1 MGHVHPIRETGP
13 RAVTRPMTGVLVNFK
28 ELTSLFR
35 HSFSD
40 WNKHND
46 SRLGAALAFYTIVS
60 MSPLAILV
68 VAMASL
74 AFRKDVAQS
83 HLLDEVQQLVGPAGR
98 QSLQAILESGHKHGT
113 GIFSAAVGM
122 ATLFLGASGVFQ
134 ELRSAL
140 NTIWETNTESS
151 SGVGSLLRE
160 RVFSFG
166 MVLSVGFVLLVS
178 LLVSAALAAVSKF
191 FSGILPVPPFVLG
204 IADYLVSVISIAIL
218 FACILKY
225 VPAARV
231 EWCDV
236 RVGATVTAVLFVIGK
251 ALLGFY
257 LGMSSP
263 GSSYGAAGSLVVLV
277 VWVYYSAQIFY
288 FGAEFTHVH
297 SLANRQQLPSLQTRS
312 MSGQPDLSR
321 QP

>member
-1 MGHVHPIRETGP
+1 
-13 RAVTRPMTGVLVNFK
+13 VNIKHFF
-28 ELTSLFR
+28 SLFR
-35 HSFSD
+35 LSFD
-40 WNKHND
+40 YWNKHND

-68 VAMASL
+68 VAIASF
-74 AFRKDVAQS
+74 AFRKDIAQS
-83 HLLDEVQQLVGPAGR
+83 HLLDEVQQLVGPAGK
-98 QSLQAILESGHKHGT
+98 QSLQAILESGRKHAT
-113 GIFSAAVGM
+113 GIFSAVVGV

-140 NTIWETNTESS
+140 NTIWETEPDAS
-151 SGVGSLLRE
+151 SGVRSLLRE

-178 LLVSAALAAVSKF
+178 LLVSAALAAVAKF

-204 IADYLVSVISIAIL
+204 IADSLVSLVSIALL

-231 EWCDV
+231 DWCDV
-236 RVGATVTAVLFVIGK
+236 RVGATVTAILFVIGK
-251 ALLGFY
+251 TLLGVY

-288 FGAEFTHVH
+288 FGAEFTHAH
-297 SLANRQQLPSLQTRS
+297 SLSNRHELPAPQIRAA
-312 MSGQPDLSR
+312 
-321 QP
+321 

>member
-1 MGHVHPIRETGP
+1 MSGA
-13 RAVTRPMTGVLVNFK
+13 AVNIKHFF
-28 ELTSLFR
+28 SLFR
-35 HSFSD
+35 LSFD
-40 WNKHND
+40 YWNKHND

-68 VAMASL
+68 VAIASF
-74 AFRKDVAQS
+74 AFRKDIAQS
-83 HLLDEVQQLVGPAGR
+83 HLLDEVQQLVGPAGK
-98 QSLQAILESGHKHGT
+98 QSLQAILESGRKHAT
-113 GIFSAAVGM
+113 GIFSAVVGV

-140 NTIWETNTESS
+140 NTIWETEPDAS
-151 SGVGSLLRE
+151 SGVRSLLRE

-178 LLVSAALAAVSKF
+178 LLVSAALAAVAKF

-204 IADYLVSVISIAIL
+204 IADGLVSLVSIALL

-231 EWCDV
+231 DWCDV
-236 RVGATVTAVLFVIGK
+236 RVGATVTAILFVIGK
-251 ALLGFY
+251 TLLGVY

-288 FGAEFTHVH
+288 FGAEFTHAH
-297 SLANRQQLPSLQTRS
+297 SLSNRHELPAPQIRAA
-312 MSGQPDLSR
+312 
-321 QP
+321 